1 VSFDAILVPGGGVR
15 QGGEIPAWVERR
27 LERAAARQQGEPI
40 ILLSAGTPHRPPPL
54 DGNGFPIFESR
65 AAASYLLAHGIP
77 ASQLLTETSSYD
89 TIGNAYFSKV
99 IHVDPRAFRK
109 LLVITSNFH
118 MPRTEAAFRWV
129 YEMGD
134 VSYDLNFESA
144 PDDGLDAG
152 ALAMRTEKER
162 CGLASLTALRARI
175 RTPLEFH
182 RWLFTE
188 HDAYASGLKSPRPV
202 LDDTLLSSY

>member
-15 QGGEIPAWVERR
+15 ERGEIPPWVERR
-27 LERAAARQQGEPI
+27 LQRAAAVQQGEPI
-40 ILLSAGTPHRPPPL
+40 ILLSAGTPYKPPPL
-54 DGNGFPIFESR
+54 DTLGFPIFESR
-65 AAASYLLAHGIP
+65 AGAAYLIAQGIP
-77 ASQLLTETSSYD
+77 ATQLLTETSSYD
-89 TIGNAYFSKV
+89 TIGSAYFSKT
-99 IHVDPRAFRK
+99 IHVDPRGFRK

-134 VSYDLNFESA
+134 VSYDLNFESV
-144 PDDGLDAG
+144 PDDGLDAR
-152 ALAMRTEKER
+152 ALASRAEKER
-162 CGLASLTALRARI
+162 SGLASLATLRARI

-188 HDAYASGLKSPRPV
+188 HKAYAVSLNTSRPAI
-202 LDDTLLSSY
+202 DDTLLSYY